1 MSEPSSASGETPAPD
16 PLAGAP
22 VEYLTPEYRP
32 TLDEARAWCRQLA
45 STHYENFHVA
55 TFFLPRRLRPHF
67 DSLYA
72 FCRVSDD
79 LGDEVGDT
87 VAALRLL
94 DAWGAMLD
102 QCYDAPQQSRHPIFV
117 ALHETIVACD
127 LPRGLFHDLLHA
139 FRQDQVKTRYDTWD
153 EAVQYSRYSANPVG
167 RLVLMVCGYRDE
179 VRAQL
184 SDKIC
189 TALQLANF
197 WQDAVRDAEIG
208 RRYIPTEYMLH
219 FGVVE
224 GQIEG
229 RVFTPEFRSMMSDLV
244 EYTRQILH
252 EGSAL
257 CVTVDDELRT
267 TLELFCKGGNAILD
281 GIEAQ
286 DFDVLRGRPVVTR
299 RKKLMLLAGALLGK
313 MQAARAGGP
322 GGMTK
327 AGRGGMDAWT
337 AAAYRFCRE
346 VARREAKNFYWAFR
360 VLPRPKSDAMCAVY
374 AFMRRADDIADDETK
389 PLELRRAEMKSWL
402 EAWRASRSSVSAVPF
417 NRAASGHL
425 IFHAL
430 SDTQRRFNIPDSL
443 LEELVAGTAMDLGPR
458 TSDLGPAQIYAT
470 FDDLYRYCYLV
481 ASVVGLVCIKIFGY
495 SDARA
500 EKLAEETGVAFQL
513 TNILRDVKEDVL
525 RGRVY
530 LPLDMLAEFGVT
542 LEGLRELAAGRV
554 MTDRERAMLATLAS
568 RAEKYY
574 VAAGKLMPLLDR
586 DSRAAMWVLVTI
598 YHRLLGRIAKRN
610 MEVFGKRV
618 ALSSAEKLAVLAC
631 GAAMAAWNF
640 ATQNFATGNRVGQ

>member
-1 MSEPSSASGETPAPD
+1 MSELLTESGESSAPD
-16 PLAGAP
+16 SLIGAP
-22 VEYLTPEYRP
+22 VDYQTPQERP
-32 TLDEARAWCRQLA
+32 TLDEALAWCHQLA
-45 STHYENFHVA
+45 ATHYENFHVA
-55 TFFLPRRLRPHF
+55 TFFLPQRLRPHF

-79 LGDEVGDT
+79 LGDEVGDST
-87 VAALRLL
+87 TALRLL
-94 DAWGAMLD
+94 DAWGQMLD
-102 QCYDAPQQSRHPIFV
+102 LCYDAPEQSRHPVFV
-117 ALHETIVACD
+117 ALHETIVAHN
-127 LPRGLFHDLLHA
+127 LPRELFHDLLYA
-139 FRQDQVKTRYDTWD
+139 FRVDQVKTRYDTWN

-167 RLVLMVCGYRDE
+167 RLVLMICGYRDE

-197 WQDAVRDAEIG
+197 WQDAVRDSAIG
-208 RRYIPTEYMLH
+208 RRYIPTEYMDH

-244 EYTRQILH
+244 EYTRQLLH

-267 TLELFCKGGNAILD
+267 TLELFCKGGDAILD

-299 RKKLMLLAGALLGK
+299 RKKLMLLAGALLSK
-313 MQAARAGGP
+313 LRARTASATPSLVDQDRKGGI
-322 GGMTK
+322 
-327 AGRGGMDAWT
+327 DAWT
-337 AAAYRFCRE
+337 AAAYRYCRQ

-360 VLPRPKSDAMCAVY
+360 VLPRHKSDAMCAVY
-374 AFMRRADDIADDETK
+374 AFMRRADDIADDESK
-389 PLELRRAEMKSWL
+389 PVELRRTEMRNWL
-402 EAWRASRSSVSAVPF
+402 EAWRIARDSVSANPS

-425 IFHAL
+425 VFLAL
-430 SDTQRRFNIPDSL
+430 TDAQRRFNIPDSL
-443 LEELVAGTAMDLGPR
+443 LEELIAGTTMDLEPR
-458 TSDLGPAQIYAT
+458 ARDLNAVQTYAN
-470 FDDLYRYCYLV
+470 FDELYRYCYLV
-481 ASVVGLVCIKIFGY
+481 ASVVGLVCIRIFGT

-530 LPLDMLAEFGVT
+530 LPIDLMDDFGVT
-542 LEGLRELAAGRV
+542 PESLRELAAGRAI
-554 MTDRERAMLATLAS
+554 THRERSMLQSLAT
-568 RAEKYY
+568 RAEEYY
-574 VAAGKLMPLLDR
+574 ASAGQLMPLLNR
-586 DSRAAMWVLVTI
+586 DSRAAMWVLATI
-598 YHRLLGRIAKRN
+598 YHRLLRRIVQRKMDVFSKRIA
-610 MEVFGKRV
+610 
-618 ALSSAEKLAVLAC
+618 LPTPEKLAILVC
-631 GAAMAAWNF
+631 GAVMAAWNF
-640 ATQNFATGNRVGQ
+640 ATGDRASN